1 MTIQYKSA
9 PFDLATTNVTTIL
22 TVPSDATIIT
32 KAVQAVHDTA
42 SNVDT
47 DLILTKSG
55 DTTTNYII
63 GHALLNASM
72 TNLVLNTLNLE
83 AGDILKMQAST
94 ASEITGVVTYALLD
108 RSQQNG

>member
-1 MTIQYKSA
+1 MTITYKSA
-9 PFDLATTNVTTIL
+9 TFDLTTTNVTTIL
-22 TVPSDATIIT
+22 TVPSNATVIT

-42 SNVDT
+42 SNVNT

-55 DTTTNYII
+55 DTTNYII
-63 GHALLNASM
+63 GHAILNASM

-94 ASEITGVVTYALLD
+94 ANEITGVVTYALID
-108 RSQQNG
+108 RSNQNG

>member
-55 DTTTNYII
+55 DTTNYII

-83 AGDILKMQAST
+83 AGDVLKMQAST